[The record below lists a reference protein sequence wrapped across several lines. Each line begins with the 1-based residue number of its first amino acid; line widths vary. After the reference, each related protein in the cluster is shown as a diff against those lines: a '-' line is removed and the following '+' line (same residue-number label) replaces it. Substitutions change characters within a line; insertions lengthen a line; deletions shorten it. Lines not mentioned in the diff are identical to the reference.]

1 LALLFALGRPVAWTE
16 AALVVFDVAGG
27 GPWHWLTDTPV
38 ERPAT
43 WPRGEGDLYTPAAR
57 VRAAL
62 VLVPGAAALGRDE
75 PRLRALARTL
85 ARAGFAVLVPELPEV
100 RRFALSRRDADRVAD
115 ALRHLRTTYAD
126 APLGVMAISYGV
138 APALI
143 AATQD
148 DLAPGL
154 AFAVGIGGYRDTEA
168 AIRFVTTGAFRVRG
182 DGREHRVAPN
192 LYGRWTFVLANAG
205 RLEDAADSADLTEI
219 ALRRWGDPTA
229 DIADLAG
236 KLGPQGRAVL
246 ALADNRDPDAVVR
259 LIEALPEPVRREI
272 DGLNLALYDLGKLR
286 GHLILLHGQDDRLV
300 PYGESEMLAA
310 AASNAR
316 ASLFLIDGIGHV
328 EFNAVTV
335 GNAWKMWQAVLAL
348 LDERRLGAPSVMLGI
363 IPSPISAPSQ
373 ARCGGF

>member
-1 LALLFALGRPVAWTE
+1 MRRIAIAFAIALALLFALGRPVAWTE
-16 AALVVFDVAGG
+16 AALVVFDIAGG
-27 GPWHWLTDTPV
+27 GPWQWLTDKPV
-38 ERPAT
+38 ERSAT
-43 WPRGEGDLYTPAAR
+43 WPQGEGDLYTPAVK

-62 VLVPGAAALGRDE
+62 VLVPGAAALGREE
-75 PRLRALARTL
+75 PRLQALARTL

-115 ALRHLRTTYAD
+115 ALRHLRATYAD

-143 AATQD
+143 AATED
-148 DLAPGL
+148 DLAPRL

-182 DGREHRVAPN
+182 DGREHRVEPN
-192 LYGRWTFVLANAG
+192 LYGRWAFVLANAG
-205 RLEDAADSADLTEI
+205 RLENTADSAGLAEI
-219 ALRRWGDPTA
+219 ALRRWRDPAA

-246 ALADNRDPDAVVR
+246 ALADNRDPDAVIR
-259 LIEALPEPVRREI
+259 LINALPETIRREI

-286 GHLILLHGQDDRLV
+286 GHLILVHGRGDLTV
-300 PYGESEMLAA
+300 PYSESEMLAT

-316 ASLFLIDGIGHV
+316 VSLFLIDGIGHV
-328 EFNAVTV
+328 EFNAVTAA
-335 GNAWKMWQAVLAL
+335 NAWKMWQAGLAL
-348 LDERRLGAPSVMLGI
+348 LDERR
-363 IPSPISAPSQ
+363 
-373 ARCGGF
+373 